1 MDLAAASP
9 RKDADSSP
17 PPSFASAVLRRL
29 SHLES
34 KFSSQIARAQQEAE
48 RLRESTLTRAVALAK
63 DAAMADRRAQKYI
76 LNSCLSRQD
85 EFSFIMK
92 GMSEVL
98 QSQLRRMDHLEA
110 QWREAEPLHW
120 SKVPVPDCDTTSIQG
135 RLCQGEVPVR
145 DFQTSGLQGR
155 LCQVE
160 ELLERCCQ
168 HEEALGSELLQLA
181 RRLLEVELVRGAASQ
196 SAAKDVGGGHGEQE
210 ANLEAMLS
218 SMQLKIDVLQQ
229 DSHDLQA
236 RVEAQEE
243 RGRCL
248 RALTDAKDEHYR
260 SLVERFERASVEPRL
275 KHLQAQSRAAESQLS
290 LQAEAIELL
299 TKRLDDEVQI
309 SLQAQQSPRLAKSQ
323 GRLEQRV
330 AALESQVEDCW
341 KGLDQASGC
350 LGQLE
355 DTFLKHFSRS
365 GVAGTLKA
373 AKPMVEEPETRLPG
387 AVDGF
392 GITAVADGS
401 G

>member
-63 DAAMADRRAQKYI
+63 DAAMA
-76 LNSCLSRQD
+76 

-181 RRLLEVELVRGAASQ
+181 RRLLELELVRGAASQ

>member
-1 MDLAAASP
+1 
-9 RKDADSSP
+9 
-17 PPSFASAVLRRL
+17 AVLRRL

-48 RLRESTLTRAVALAK
+48 RLRESTLTWAVALAK
-63 DAAMADRRAQKYI
+63 DAAMA
-76 LNSCLSRQD
+76 

-181 RRLLEVELVRGAASQ
+181 RRLLEVELVRDAASQ

-229 DSHDLQA
+229 
-236 RVEAQEE
+236 
-243 RGRCL
+243 
-248 RALTDAKDEHYR
+248 
-260 SLVERFERASVEPRL
+260 
-275 KHLQAQSRAAESQLS
+275 
-290 LQAEAIELL
+290 
-299 TKRLDDEVQI
+299 
-309 SLQAQQSPRLAKSQ
+309 
-323 GRLEQRV
+323 
-330 AALESQVEDCW
+330 
-341 KGLDQASGC
+341 
-350 LGQLE
+350 
-355 DTFLKHFSRS
+355 
-365 GVAGTLKA
+365 
-373 AKPMVEEPETRLPG
+373 
-387 AVDGF
+387 
-392 GITAVADGS
+392 
-401 G
+401 